1 MHKRNVLATI
11 ALTGACLVALAAG
24 NTHIY
29 EADEL
34 TVDMLCDRKGIVI
47 EHIVGV
53 VANEE
58 MDGMIA
64 NYADP
69 EYCYISYK
77 GVDAE
82 EGDWIDT
89 YCVYNPMNQYE
100 DDIILRLD
108 FVRGADKSFLAPEKT
123 TDNCLTEVV
132 QVGENDLVTAISV
145 DGHIWEFYADEIE
158 VGDEVDLIIDHNNT
172 NEPYDDVV
180 VDYII

>member
-1 MHKRNVLATI
+1 MRNRNALATI
-11 ALTGACLVALAAG
+11 ALTGACLIALAAG
-24 NTHIY
+24 NTRIY

-34 TVDMLCDRKGIVI
+34 TVDMLCERRGIVI

-69 EYCYISYK
+69 EYCYISYE

-82 EGDWIDT
+82 AGDWIDT

-100 DDIILRLD
+100 DDVILRLD
-108 FVRGADKSFLAPEKT
+108 FVRE
-123 TDNCLTEVV
+123 
-132 QVGENDLVTAISV
+132 
-145 DGHIWEFYADEIE
+145 
-158 VGDEVDLIIDHNNT
+158 
-172 NEPYDDVV
+172 
-180 VDYII
+180 

>member
-1 MHKRNVLATI
+1 MLKRNVVATI

-24 NTHIY
+24 NTRIY

-34 TVDMLCDRKGIVI
+34 TVDMLCECRGIVI

-69 EYCYISYK
+69 EYYYISYE

-82 EGDWIDT
+82 AGDWIDT

-100 DDIILRLD
+100 DDVILRLD
-108 FVRGADKSFLAPEKT
+108 FVRGANKFVAPKKT
-123 TDNCLTEVV
+123 TYNCLTEVV
-132 QVGENDLVTAISV
+132 QVNGDGLVTAITV
-145 DGHIWEFYADEIE
+145 DGQLWDFYADGIE
-158 VGDEVDLIIDHNNT
+158 VGDEIDLIIESNNT
-172 NEPYDDVV
+172 VEVHDD
-180 VDYII
+180 IIIDCII